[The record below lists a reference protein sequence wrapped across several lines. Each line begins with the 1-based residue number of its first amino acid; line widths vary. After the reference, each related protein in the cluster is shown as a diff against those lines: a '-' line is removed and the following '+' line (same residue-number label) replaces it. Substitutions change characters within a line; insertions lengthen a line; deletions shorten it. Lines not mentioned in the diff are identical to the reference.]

1 MRTLVIGVGAGEPR
15 IPAVLV
21 RRGLEVDRIEIEPV
35 FSVVAVG
42 FETPAADSLRTL
54 RATGACAGWVM
65 RRRVARQAM
74 DCEPLPW

>member
-1 MRTLVIGVGAGEPR
+1 MRTLVIRAGAGELR

-42 FETPAADSLRTL
+42 FEATAADSLRTL
-54 RATGACAGWVM
+54 RATGVCAGWGM
-65 RRRVARQAM
+65 RQRVARQAM

>member
-1 MRTLVIGVGAGEPR
+1 MRTLVIGVGASEPR

-42 FETPAADSLRTL
+42 FETPARTAYG
-54 RATGACAGWVM
+54 RCAPQEVCRLGHASA
-65 RRRVARQAM
+65 VARQAM